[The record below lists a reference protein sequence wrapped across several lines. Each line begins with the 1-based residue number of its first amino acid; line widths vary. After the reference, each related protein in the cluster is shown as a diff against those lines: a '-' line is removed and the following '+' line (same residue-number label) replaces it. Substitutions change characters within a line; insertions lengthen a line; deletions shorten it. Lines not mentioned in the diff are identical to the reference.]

1 MTAICST
8 AIASRLT
15 TTNLASVALVVMG
28 IWPTPVV
35 RLMVVSTNGTGPYP
49 SLIDPTLGMKFSLP
63 GQLRGPECRR
73 VKQQS
78 IALQRKLEPWFGSFD
93 GGDVTELAVVLRVDG
108 SLGSFG
114 PEGVENIAIDE
125 STLTCDV
132 VVADKGWA
140 DLHDEEIAEILRT
153 RVLQAIDACLRTAE
167 IAYDAQVL
175 ETASY

>member
-1 MTAICST
+1 M
-8 AIASRLT
+8 
-15 TTNLASVALVVMG
+15 
-28 IWPTPVV
+28 
-35 RLMVVSTNGTGPYP
+35 
-49 SLIDPTLGMKFSLP
+49 
-63 GQLRGPECRR
+63 
-73 VKQQS
+73 
-78 IALQRKLEPWFGSFD
+78 QRKLEPWFGSFD
-93 GGDVTELAVVLRVDG
+93 GDEVTELAVVLRVDG

-167 IAYDAQVL
+167 MAYDAQVL